1 MQPIIRLGT
10 YPYTYARAS
19 AMKSKLIQKDQYQKL
34 LKMSVS
40 EIAKFL
46 QETEY
51 KREIDELAVSQLGIH
66 HVERALNKNLVRAFR
81 KLKRIAEGNLRILI
95 EEYLRKKD
103 ISNLKAIFRGKFT
116 KAEEGYVDSLL
127 IPVGQFSRTYLLQL
141 LKKESVEDI
150 AKSIPSIDLRHAVET
165 FKQQNNLFEIENTLD
180 KHFYSNLIEFTQRI
194 PREGTLFRTFLEHE
208 VDILNMKTILRLKR
222 EGFRPEEIQAYLFF
236 SGARLK
242 KEILIAMT
250 NMADVQDII
259 DSFLRHGYGRA
270 LANAEKQNSTVMDVE
285 IQLNHYLL
293 DRAAL
298 LLHQNPLSIDV
309 ILGYMF
315 AKEIEIRNLKTIIK
329 GKQLGVDDAFITK
342 ELVFAK

>member
-127 IPVGQFSRTYLLQL
+127 IPVGQFSR
-141 LKKESVEDI
+141 
-150 AKSIPSIDLRHAVET
+150 
-165 FKQQNNLFEIENTLD
+165 
-180 KHFYSNLIEFTQRI
+180 
-194 PREGTLFRTFLEHE
+194 
-208 VDILNMKTILRLKR
+208 
-222 EGFRPEEIQAYLFF
+222 
-236 SGARLK
+236 
-242 KEILIAMT
+242 
-250 NMADVQDII
+250 
-259 DSFLRHGYGRA
+259 
-270 LANAEKQNSTVMDVE
+270 
-285 IQLNHYLL
+285 
-293 DRAAL
+293 
-298 LLHQNPLSIDV
+298 
-309 ILGYMF
+309 
-315 AKEIEIRNLKTIIK
+315 
-329 GKQLGVDDAFITK
+329 
-342 ELVFAK
+342 